1 MENTLIRNFLQQ
13 LEDLQNGNNWLDEN
27 FNDKLESITEENAFI
42 RPLQEVHS
50 VAELV
55 AHLLI
60 WRLEGIKKLQGKK
73 SKITS
78 NSPENWRNNKELKEI
93 GWVNLKKDLYNSQQE
108 VINLIKN
115 KSDNF
120 LLENDYVPGYSYKYL
135 LEGWVHHDIYH
146 LGQIGITVKLLNQ
159 TN

>member
-1 MENTLIRNFLQQ
+1 MDNKLIKNFIQQ
-13 LEDLQNGNNWLDEN
+13 LNDLQDGSSWLDEN
-27 FNDKLESITEENAFI
+27 FTKKLDSITEENAFI
-42 RPLQEVHS
+42 RPIPEIHS
-50 VAELV
+50 IAELV

-60 WRLEGIKKLQGKK
+60 WRQEGIKKLQVKK

-78 NSPENWRNNKELKEI
+78 HSPENWRTNKELKEI
-93 GWVNLKKDLYNSQQE
+93 GWEKLKSDLFKSQQE

-115 KSDNF
+115 ETDNF

-146 LGQIGITVKLLNQ
+146 LGQIGITRKLLIE
-159 TN
+159 TK